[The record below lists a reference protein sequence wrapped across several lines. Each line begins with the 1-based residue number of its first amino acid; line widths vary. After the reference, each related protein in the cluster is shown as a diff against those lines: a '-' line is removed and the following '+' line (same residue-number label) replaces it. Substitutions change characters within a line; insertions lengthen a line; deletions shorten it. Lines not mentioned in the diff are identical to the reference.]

1 MLPLLFVAVVFVDA
15 GLSIFLLPSFMLIVV
30 PDRVAQLFI
39 RARDLTDFIV
49 RTAREPVLISLVG
62 GDGVRKSVIKNKRGL
77 DTE

>member
-1 MLPLLFVAVVFVDA
+1 M
-15 GLSIFLLPSFMLIVV
+15 
-30 PDRVAQLFI
+30 
-39 RARDLTDFIV
+39 